1 MSSTIGEMEGRK
13 LSTTLN
19 LLGRYAEDMG
29 LVRYDADDP
38 RIAAAIEYVC
48 GVARHGLD
56 RDVTHRF
63 LETLRDQKTRSTG
76 EPYTIP
82 EFVTLIRVTVD
93 EGYMMAGLSQ
103 IRQHEQGVIK
113 SLAGGAG
120 RCLVVYCKNF
130 NDLDEGT
137 RLEFKSRITT
147 AIGDMAKRGLRYH
160 EIRDEIINYLGEDTA
175 KVNSAI
181 LESLVREGINQQIDT
196 DFRER
201 RVMQT
206 ATAKT

>member
-1 MSSTIGEMEGRK
+1 M
-13 LSTTLN
+13 STTINEEQRVNLNSSIN
-19 LLGRYAEDMG
+19 LLGRYAKDMG

-48 GVARHGLD
+48 GVARDGLD

-63 LETLRDQKTRSTG
+63 LETIRDQKTRSTG

-93 EGYMMAGLSQ
+93 EGYMMAGLGQ
-103 IRQHEQGVIK
+103 TGQYEQGTIG
-113 SLAGGAG
+113 SLARGAG
-120 RCLVVYCKNF
+120 RCLAVYCKNF
-130 NDLDEGT
+130 NDLDEVT

-160 EIRDEIINYLGEDTA
+160 EIREEIIKYLGEDTA
-175 KVNSAI
+175 KVNRAV
-181 LESLVREGINQQIDT
+181 LESLVRVGVNQQIDT
-196 DFRER
+196 GFRER
-201 RVMQT
+201 RAMQA